1 MKLALSNQNLMAIL
15 VGVLAFSVVNTYL
28 LLDRTDKLQ
37 NQLDQQITAL
47 NEEVNQNYWALNQ
60 RYFALNQ
67 TDYDILAQLHN
78 GLSNLNI
85 RLPIEQYD
93 YVIFKENDVTAA
105 KNGKTGLIDFN
116 STDSAYVLNQAIN
129 SANNVFLKS
138 DRYVL
143 YSDVFF
149 VNKKGARLVSDGA
162 TLSLNG
168 HIILVQGET
177 YQFSQNN
184 LISGLKIFNG
194 TLRIENSFRTTIT
207 NMIFENCTVALELAN
222 TNTWTEG
229 TKIENVH
236 FDKCVQSLVFRTNHT
251 GATGSYGNTDVN
263 RCYFNLLD
271 NSTAIM
277 VEQHAEF
284 TDSQLQNVRIWIGEF
299 GQYNQTGLL
308 INGSMYHTLLDGVVF
323 ESFAVGR
330 LEDAM
335 LYAISIGQA
344 ANEAPTLQAGVS
356 FLGAWTARVYNP
368 FSRWIYGSGGV
379 FKQENLSVPVSV
391 FDYGQPVTVQ
401 LRPATIT
408 NFKPQISVKGSF
420 SINETVTV
428 RVRLEFVDNVISEA
442 VEKVFKASDVVWLND
457 SDLLKLF
464 ASQNVVYAVLFDA
477 KVNKANSDAIVQ
489 ISLYGTTS

>member
-1 MKLALSNQNLMAIL
+1 MKLALSNQSLTAIL

-37 NQLDQQITAL
+37 NQLDQRMTAL
-47 NEEVNQNYWALNQ
+47 NEEVTQNYWILNQ
-60 RYFALNQ
+60 RYLSLNQ
-67 TDYDILAQLHN
+67 TDYDILNQLHN
-78 GLSNLNI
+78 GLSNLNT

-93 YVIFKENDVTAA
+93 YVIFKENGVTAA

-149 VNKKGARLVSDGA
+149 VNKKSARLTSDGA

-236 FDKCVQSLVFRTNHT
+236 FDKCVRSLVFRTNHT
-251 GATGSYGNTDVN
+251 GATGSYGNTEVN
-263 RCYFNLLD
+263 HCYFNLLD
-271 NSTAIM
+271 NSTAIT
-277 VEQHAEF
+277 VEQNAEF

-335 LYAISIGQA
+335 IYAISIGQA

-442 VEKVFKASDVVWLND
+442 VEKVFKASDVIWLD
-457 SDLLKLF
+457 DLDLLNLF
-464 ASQNVVYAVLFDA
+464 ASQNVVYAILFDA